1 MLKGIDVATATE
13 ATDDSSLELDNL
25 ERQSEV
31 STLPSGSR
39 LNPDAPDFVPGLS
52 AGAGLLAIKIVNE
65 LSDYPRWSN
74 AASDTV
80 DTYGPRYDSIWR
92 ENCLRAE
99 MDAEAVVEALNA
111 SGIESPTR
119 IEFVGDGGQQSPM
132 DKRSSKAASDL
143 ETTSTA
149 TTTVNGRCCDNCA
162 LM

>member
-25 ERQSEV
+25 ERQSEA

-52 AGAGLLAIKIVNE
+52 TGAGLLAIKIVNE

-111 SGIESPTR
+111 SGIEL
-119 IEFVGDGGQQSPM
+119 VGDVGQQSPM
-132 DKRSSKAASDL
+132 DKRSSKTASDL